1 MESINMRK
9 CDHKI
14 NITIA
19 HDAQRD
25 FPTNQCYTTII
36 NTDDNLNALQEFCII
51 KQWIFLY
58 LNLTTISKQP
68 KSLKELAHHS
78 ALSNAIP
85 NPFSH
90 IDGIICTDIS
100 QNFIKKV
107 IFMKKVNLAAKNYRI
122 DKWSIFEA
130 TEYKFQDRFE
140 DSDYIINNY
149 NSIFKDTSF
158 AYHEKKIKPTFYNTV
173 MINRFLMQTISNYQE
188 YLHFKNGDLF
198 ILNLFD
204 TVYDFLETNF

>member
-1 MESINMRK
+1 MYKNIIENNNFFTEGYDYCKLIISFFIEIVEGNLYNAIESINTRK

-14 NITIA
+14 NMTIA
-19 HDAQRD
+19 HDTERD
-25 FPTNQCYTTII
+25 FPTNQCYTRII

-107 IFMKKVNLAAKNYRI
+107 IFMKKVNKQR
-122 DKWSIFEA
+122 
-130 TEYKFQDRFE
+130 
-140 DSDYIINNY
+140 
-149 NSIFKDTSF
+149 
-158 AYHEKKIKPTFYNTV
+158 KKI
-173 MINRFLMQTISNYQE
+173 Q
-188 YLHFKNGDLF
+188 
-198 ILNLFD
+198 
-204 TVYDFLETNF
+204 NF